1 MSTAPGPIR
10 CRGGHVEG
18 HPAHHPRW
26 GQVPSASS
34 AVIGGLG
41 VAAILTVLWLW
52 FPRAIF
58 WGVLALVGLGLLASA
73 AAQAF
78 LGHRGACWGQRTV
91 RWWLGP
97 LGALADPLDVG

>member
-1 MSTAPGPIR
+1 MSTAPDTTR
-10 CRGGHVEG
+10 CRGGHVSG

-34 AVIGGLG
+34 AVIGLI
-41 VAAILTVLWLW
+41 VAGAVLTVCWIWL
-52 FPRAIF
+52 P
-58 WGVLALVGLGLLASA
+58 GLVLPLVLLLVAGLAASA

-78 LGHRGACWGQRTV
+78 LGHRGACWGQRTI

-97 LGALADPLDVG
+97 VGTLLDPFDLG